1 MLVEAVVVAGCAI
14 VSDQPDSPDSEPPP
28 TEPSR
33 SAADRSRGRRHR
45 EERKW
50 WGFAFAVLG
59 WTALVAAVGAL
70 IAGQFVRVDYYTEAP
85 GDAVAVQPLVE
96 IEGAPVYDDT
106 EGQVYLLFVRRRDHI
121 TLFRWLQAALDPDID
136 AKSTDYD
143 EPGSSPADLDGAST
157 SAMSV
162 AQLAAKKLA
171 LEKIGLEI
179 ELLDGLEVASTIAGR
194 PAATFLRAGD
204 VILEVDGVV
213 LDSERATDQFAA
225 TIREHDPGETV
236 SITYERDGERETVDI
251 ETVDNGEGI
260 AIIGVFPQ
268 PHLGFPIDIRF
279 GGQIESIGGP
289 SAGLAMTL
297 ALIDDLTPGD
307 LSGGLQVAVTGTID
321 INGEVGE
328 VGRVDLKAKAADRR
342 GATLMLVPKCTE
354 PSEPDAYA
362 NRDGYAAAVDFFESC
377 ESEVA
382 AAKRAVDRVVEVDTL
397 DEALAALEAAGGD
410 PLPPVA
416 APATAP

>member
-1 MLVEAVVVAGCAI
+1 MSCSWRAVAGCDIA
-14 VSDQPDSPDSEPPP
+14 DDRPNSPASEPAPARPP
-28 TEPSR
+28 RALTSR
-33 SAADRSRGRRHR
+33 SRPGRS
-45 EERKW
+45 KF
-50 WGFAFAVLG
+50 GFALAAFGWIAFVAV
-59 WTALVAAVGAL
+59 VGAL
-70 IAGQFVRVDYYTEAP
+70 VAGQFVRVDYYTEAP

-96 IEGAPVYDDT
+96 IEGAPVYDETD
-106 EGQVYLLFVRRRDHI
+106 GQVYLLFVRRRDHI
-121 TLFRWLQAALDPDID
+121 TLFRWVQAALDPDID
-136 AKSTDYD
+136 AKSADYD
-143 EPGSSPADLDGAST
+143 EPGSSPADLDGASV

-171 LEKIGLEI
+171 LEKIGMEI
-179 ELLDGLEVASTIAGR
+179 ELLDGLEVAATIAGR
-194 PAATFLRAGD
+194 PAADVLRPGD
-204 VILEVDGVV
+204 VILEVDGVE
-213 LDSERATDQFAA
+213 LGSADANERFAS
-225 TIREHDPGETV
+225 TIRAHDAGEAV
-236 SITYERDGERETVDI
+236 SVTYERDGERHTADI
-251 ETVDNGEGI
+251 ETADNGEGV

-321 INGEVGE
+321 IDGEVGE

-354 PSEPDAYA
+354 PFEPDAYQ
-362 NRDGYAAAVDFFESC
+362 NRAAYAASVDFFESC

-382 AAKRAVDRVVEVDTL
+382 TAKRAVDRVVEVDTL
-397 DEALAALEAAGGD
+397 DEALAALAAAGGD
-410 PLPPVA
+410 PLPSIA
-416 APATAP
+416 ASAPNATAG